1 MSPRRGGRGD
11 YSPRKEDR
19 RERDYDRRGGRD
31 RERDR
36 SRSPD
41 VRDREMKDRER
52 EDDQDREREPEA
64 PANGDDHKG
73 MYIRSIRARSEL
85 TFHTEAPED
94 VPPPQHDDLDTAE

>member
-52 EDDQDREREPEA
+52 DDDQDREREPEA
-64 PANGDDHKG
+64 VANGDEHKG
-73 MYIRSIRARSEL
+73 TCQRWSTSQTWAYFPHRSTRRRPTSSAR
-85 TFHTEAPED
+85 
-94 VPPPQHDDLDTAE
+94 